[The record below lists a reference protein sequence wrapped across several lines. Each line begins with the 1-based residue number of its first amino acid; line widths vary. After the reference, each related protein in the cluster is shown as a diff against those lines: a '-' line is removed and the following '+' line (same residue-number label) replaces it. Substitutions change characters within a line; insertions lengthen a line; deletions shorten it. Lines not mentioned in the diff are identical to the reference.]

1 MSERPTP
8 DLTILETRVYR
19 GANVWSYEKA
29 IHLVVDLGSLEK
41 YPTNTLPGFTDN
53 ILQMLPGL
61 REHSCSRGRRGGF
74 VERLNEGTWLG
85 HVAEHCALALQQVVG
100 HDIRRGKTRQVK
112 GRTGVYNVV
121 FGYID
126 ERVGLAAA
134 KLAIRLVNHLVEADP
149 EFDWDAELEAFIL
162 RAERTAFGPS
172 TQALVDEA
180 VSRDIPWIRLN
191 QHSLVQLGQGVHAK
205 RIRATMTSETA
216 SIAVDIASDKDLTT
230 KLLGAAGLPVPKQ
243 DSVRTEDQ
251 AVRVAE
257 RIGYP
262 VVVKPL
268 DGNHGRGVCLDLQ
281 SELDVREAFPIAKEQ
296 SRRGW
301 VIVESFVTGK
311 DYRCLV
317 IDGRIAAIAER
328 VPASVTGDGTSTV
341 EQLVDLTNADPRRG
355 VGHEKVLTR
364 IKVDAAAEEVL
375 AAQGHTLSSI
385 PAEGEMVKLALTGNM
400 STGGI
405 SIDRTF
411 EAHPENVEIAEEAA
425 RMIGLDIAG
434 IDFIC
439 PDITEPVRETGGAIC
454 EVNAAPGFRMH
465 THPTIGEPQFI
476 AKPVV
481 DMLFPPGAPS
491 RIPIVAVTGTNGKTT
506 TSRMISHIFK
516 GMGRKVGMTSTDG
529 VVIDERLVIRA
540 DASGPRSARM
550 VLQNPRVD
558 FAVFEVARGGILR
571 EGLGYERNDVAVVL
585 NVQPDHL
592 GLRGID
598 TVEQLA
604 DVKAVLVEAVPRD
617 GHAVLNADDPLV
629 REMRRR
635 CSGQVVWFSME
646 EPGSEARDMIDAH
659 CRRGGKAL
667 VLNPSERGEMI
678 VVKHGR
684 REMQL
689 AWTHLLPATF
699 GGRARMN
706 VQNTLA
712 AAAAAFAAGAPLHDI
727 RQGLRSFS
735 TNYYLS
741 PGRLNEVEVNGVNV
755 IVDYCHNA
763 PGMKMLGDFVDR
775 VGETPGLVARAR
787 PPLPDRDHR
796 HGRRPAGRG
805 HARAR
810 PHRRTALRRGRGPR
824 GRRSSG
830 PAARRHRDAGDRGS
844 AHRHG
849 GGRPVQA
856 GRDGPRGDRRGPAR
870 HEPRQPRRP
879 RGGVRRPARRSDGRA
894 RDLVQPGPGRQRR
907 QRRGPGRRPGLRAG
921 VHRRLT
927 RDHPGQ
933 ELEHRRVRR
942 VDQVTAVD
950 DLVPGVGQHVGEAY
964 VDGAPDGVRRLAG
977 EDQRRLEHRGQVVH
991 GGRERLGAEVE
1002 AAAVDLGEHGRPAG
1016 GQDPPRLLGDP
1027 LPELRA
1033 EREVEQGARHRLRV
1047 RVTRG
1052 QQLLTQLARPAPS
1065 ARVDGEDRRLEQDQR
1080 LHQVRTAYG
1089 EGQRD
1094 LPTGAPADDHR
1105 RRGVQLGQQCRDVLD
1120 LVVEVDRR
1128 LRSVEGAAVVAPP
1141 VVGDAASPSGQLLRG
1156 SVPEHG
1162 RTRAA
1167 VDPQDREPGATVLVV
1182 EVQAG
1187 PAKAGHPPSLRAPA
1201 RS

>member
-1 MSERPTP
+1 MTERPTP

-19 GANVWSYEKA
+19 GASVWSYERA
-29 IHLVVDLGSLEK
+29 IHLVVDLGVLEH
-41 YPTNTLPGFTDN
+41 YPTNLLPDFTDH
-53 ILQMLPGL
+53 LLLMLPGL

-74 VERLNEGTWLG
+74 VERLHEGTWLG

-100 HDIRRGKTRQVK
+100 HDIRRGKTRMVK
-112 GRTGVYNVV
+112 GRPGVYNVIY
-121 FGYID
+121 GYVD
-126 ERVGLAAA
+126 EQVGLAAGQ
-134 KLAIRLVNHLVEADP
+134 LAVRLVNHLVEGDP
-149 EFDWDAELEAFIL
+149 DLDWDAELEAFIK

-172 TQALVDEA
+172 TQAIVDEA

-191 QHSLVQLGQGVHAK
+191 PHSLVQLGQGVHAK

-243 DSVRTEDQ
+243 ESVRSADQ
-251 AVRVAE
+251 AARVAD

-281 SELDVREAFPIAKEQ
+281 DEIAVREAFPVAEEQ
-296 SRRGW
+296 SRGGW
-301 VIVESFVTGK
+301 VVVESHVPGK
-311 DYRCLV
+311 DYRCLI
-317 IDGRIAAIAER
+317 IDGQMIAIAER
-328 VPASVTGDGTSTV
+328 VPAHVVGDGTSTV
-341 EQLVDLTNADPRRG
+341 EELVDLTNADPRRG

-364 IKVDAAAEEVL
+364 IKADAAAEEVL
-375 AAQGHTLSSI
+375 AAQGHTLTSV
-385 PAEGEMVKLALTGNM
+385 PDQGEMVKLALTGNM

-425 RMIGLDIAG
+425 QMIGLDIAG

-529 VVIDERLVIRA
+529 VVIDERLLIRA

-604 DVKAVLVEAVPRD
+604 DVKAVIVEAVPRT
-617 GHAVLNADDPLV
+617 GAAVLNADDPLV
-629 REMRRR
+629 REMRRK
-635 CSGQVVWFSME
+635 CSGEVVWFSME
-646 EPGSEARDMIDAH
+646 DPDSEAREMIEAH

-667 VLNPSERGEMI
+667 VLNPSDRGEMI

-706 VQNTLA
+706 VQNSLA

-727 RQGLRSFS
+727 RQGMRTFS
-735 TNYYLS
+735 TSYYLS

-763 PGMKMLGDFVDR
+763 PGMRMLGDFVDR
-775 VGETPGLVARAR
+775 VGESLSSSHDLAR
-787 PPLPDRDHR
+787 PSRI
-796 HGRRPAGRG
+796 GIVA
-805 HARAR
+805 
-810 PHRRTALRRGRGPR
+810 T
-824 GRRSSG
+824 
-830 PAARRHRDAGDRGS
+830 AGDR
-844 AHRHG
+844 
-849 GGRPVQA
+849 
-856 GRDGPRGDRRGPAR
+856 RDEDMRELGHIAAQHFDVIV
-870 HEPRQPRRP
+870 
-879 RGGVRRPARRSDGRA
+879 VREDVS
-894 RDLVQPGPGRQRR
+894 
-907 QRRGPGRRPGLRAG
+907 LR
-921 VHRRLT
+921 
-927 RDHPGQ
+927 
-933 ELEHRRVRR
+933 
-942 VDQVTAVD
+942 
-950 DLVPGVGQHVGEAY
+950 
-964 VDGAPDGVRRLAG
+964 
-977 EDQRRLEHRGQVVH
+977 
-991 GGRERLGAEVE
+991 GRERGDVAGLVRDGVQ
-1002 AAAVDLGEHGRPAG
+1002 AAAAD
-1016 GQDPPRLLGDP
+1016 
-1027 LPELRA
+1027 
-1033 EREVEQGARHRLRV
+1033 GARCKQVEVVLEEIDAV
-1047 RVTRG
+1047 RHAMSRANKG
-1052 QQLLTQLARPAPS
+1052 DLLVVCVDQHAAVMTELENWSNQAYAGAGAS
-1065 ARVDGEDRRLEQDQR
+1065 AD
-1080 LHQVRTAYG
+1080 
-1089 EGQRD
+1089 
-1094 LPTGAPADDHR
+1094 APAADPDYTPTP
-1105 RRGVQLGQQCRDVLD
+1105 
-1120 LVVEVDRR
+1120 
-1128 LRSVEGAAVVAPP
+1128 EG
-1141 VVGDAASPSGQLLRG
+1141 
-1156 SVPEHG
+1156 
-1162 RTRAA
+1162 
-1167 VDPQDREPGATVLVV
+1167 
-1182 EVQAG
+1182 
-1187 PAKAGHPPSLRAPA
+1187 
-1201 RS
+1201 

>member
-1 MSERPTP
+1 MTARPTP
-8 DLTILETRVYR
+8 DLRIEETRVYR
-19 GANVWSYEKA
+19 GANVWSYERS
-29 IHLVVDLGSLEK
+29 IHLVVDLGSLEEF
-41 YPTNTLPGFTDN
+41 PTNTLPDFTDHL
-53 ILQMLPGL
+53 LQLLPGL

-85 HVAEHCALALQQVVG
+85 HVAEHAALALQQVVG
-100 HDIRRGKTRQVK
+100 HDIRRGKTRGVK
-112 GRTGVYNVV
+112 GRAGVYNVIY
-121 FGYID
+121 GYID
-126 ERVGLAAA
+126 EQVGLAAGR
-134 KLAIRLVNHLVEADP
+134 LAVRLVNHLVEGDP
-149 EFDWDAELEAFIL
+149 DFDWDAELEAFIK

-172 TQALVDEA
+172 TQAIVDEA

-230 KLLGAAGLPVPKQ
+230 RLLGAAGLPVPKQ
-243 DSVRTEDQ
+243 DSVRTADQ
-251 AVRVAE
+251 AVSVAN

-281 SELDVREAFPIAKEQ
+281 DEAAVREAFPIAEEQ

-311 DYRCLV
+311 DYRCLI
-317 IDGRIAAIAER
+317 IDGRMVAIAER
-328 VPASVTGDGTSTV
+328 VPAHVVGDGTSTV
-341 EQLVDLTNADPRRG
+341 EELVELTNADPRRG

-364 IKVDAAAEEVL
+364 IKIDAAAEEIL
-375 AAQGHTLSSI
+375 HGQGHTLTSV
-385 PAEGEMVKLALTGNM
+385 PDQGEMVKLALTGNM

-411 EAHPENVEIAEEAA
+411 DAHPENVDIAEEAA

-481 DMLFPPGAPS
+481 DMLFPPGATA

-529 VVIDERLVIRA
+529 VVIDERLLIRA

-604 DVKAVLVEAVPRD
+604 DVKAVIVEAVPRT
-617 GHAVLNADDPLV
+617 GAAVLNADDPLV
-629 REMRRR
+629 RAMRRK
-635 CSGQVVWFSME
+635 CSGEVIWFSME
-646 EPGSEARDMIDAH
+646 EPGSETREMIEAH

-667 VLNPSERGEMI
+667 VLNPSDRGEMI

-706 VQNTLA
+706 VQNSLA
-712 AAAAAFAAGAPLHDI
+712 AAAAAFAANAPLHDI
-727 RQGLRSFS
+727 RQGMRTFS

-741 PGRLNEVEVNGVNV
+741 PGRLNEVEVNGINV

-763 PGMKMLGDFVDR
+763 PGMRMLGDFVDR
-775 VGETPGLVARAR
+775 VGESLSSSHDLAR
-787 PPLPDRDHR
+787 PSRI
-796 HGRRPAGRG
+796 GIIA
-805 HARAR
+805 
-810 PHRRTALRRGRGPR
+810 T
-824 GRRSSG
+824 
-830 PAARRHRDAGDRGS
+830 AGDRRDADMVELGEIAA
-844 AHRHG
+844 AHFD
-849 GGRPVQA
+849 VVV
-856 GRDGPRGDRRGPAR
+856 
-870 HEPRQPRRP
+870 
-879 RGGVRRPARRSDGRA
+879 VREDEA
-894 RDLVQPGPGRQRR
+894 
-907 QRRGPGRRPGLRAG
+907 LR
-921 VHRRLT
+921 
-927 RDHPGQ
+927 
-933 ELEHRRVRR
+933 
-942 VDQVTAVD
+942 
-950 DLVPGVGQHVGEAY
+950 
-964 VDGAPDGVRRLAG
+964 
-977 EDQRRLEHRGQVVH
+977 
-991 GGRERLGAEVE
+991 GRERGEV
-1002 AAAVDLGEHGRPAG
+1002 AG
-1016 GQDPPRLLGDP
+1016 LVRQG
-1027 LPELRA
+1027 
-1033 EREVEQGARHRLRV
+1033 VEDAISAGARCKQVEVVLEEIEAV
-1047 RVTRG
+1047 RHAMSRANKG
-1052 QQLLTQLARPAPS
+1052 DLLVVCVDKHGAVMSELENWSNQAYAGAGAS
-1065 ARVDGEDRRLEQDQR
+1065 AD
-1080 LHQVRTAYG
+1080 
-1089 EGQRD
+1089 
-1094 LPTGAPADDHR
+1094 APA
-1105 RRGVQLGQQCRDVLD
+1105 
-1120 LVVEVDRR
+1120 
-1128 LRSVEGAAVVAPP
+1128 A
-1141 VVGDAASPSGQLLRG
+1141 
-1156 SVPEHG
+1156 
-1162 RTRAA
+1162 
-1167 VDPQDREPGATVLVV
+1167 DPDY
-1182 EVQAG
+1182 
-1187 PAKAGHPPSLRAPA
+1187 APA
-1201 RS
+1201 TTDS

>member
-8 DLTILETRVYR
+8 DLAILETRVYR
-19 GANVWSYEKA
+19 GANVWSYERA
-29 IHLVVDLGSLEK
+29 IHLVVDLGVLEQF
-41 YPTNTLPGFTDN
+41 PTNTLHGFTEE
-53 ILQMLPGL
+53 LLTMLPGL

-74 VERLNEGTWLG
+74 VERLTEGTWLG
-85 HVAEHCALALQQVVG
+85 HVAEHVALALQQVVG
-100 HDIRRGKTRQVK
+100 HDIRRGKTRGVK
-112 GRTGVYNVV
+112 GQTGVYNVIYAYV
-121 FGYID
+121 D
-126 ERVGLAAA
+126 EQVGLAAG
-134 KLAIRLVNHLVEADP
+134 KLAVRLVNHLVDADP
-149 EFDWDAELEAFIL
+149 EFDWAHELEQFIL

-172 TQALVDEA
+172 TQAILDEA

-205 RIRATMTSETA
+205 RIRATMTSSTSA
-216 SIAVDIASDKDLTT
+216 IAVDIASDKDLTT
-230 KLLGAAGLPVPKQ
+230 KLLAAAGLPVPKQ
-243 DSVRTEDQ
+243 ESVRTADQ

-268 DGNHGRGVCLDLQ
+268 DGNHGRGVCLDLRDEQ
-281 SELDVREAFPIAKEQ
+281 AVRDSFEIALGQ
-296 SRRGW
+296 SRGGW
-301 VIVESFVTGK
+301 VIVESLVLGK
-311 DYRCLV
+311 DYRCLI
-317 IDGRIAAIAER
+317 IDGRLAAIAER
-328 VPASVTGDGTSTV
+328 VPAHVVGDGRSSV

-364 IKVDAAAEEVL
+364 IKVDAGAEEVL
-375 AAQGHTLSSI
+375 AAQGHCLTSV
-385 PAEGEMVKLALTGNM
+385 PEEGEMVKLALTGNM

-411 EAHPENVEIAEEAA
+411 EAHPENIEIAEEAA

-481 DMLFPPGAPS
+481 DMLFPAGTQS

-529 VVIDERLVIRA
+529 VVIDERLLIKA

-571 EGLGYERNDVAVVL
+571 EGLGYERNDVAVVI

-629 REMRRR
+629 RAMKRK
-635 CSGQVVWFSME
+635 CSGEVVWFSME
-646 EPGSEARDMIDAH
+646 EPGSEVREMIDSH

-678 VVKHGR
+678 VVRHGR

-699 GGRARMN
+699 SGRARMN
-706 VQNTLA
+706 VQNCLA

-727 RQGLRSFS
+727 RQGLRTFS
-735 TNYYLS
+735 TSYYLS

-763 PGMKMLGDFVDR
+763 PGMRMLGDFVDR
-775 VGETPGLVARAR
+775 LGESMESSHDLAR
-787 PPLPDRDHR
+787 PSRI
-796 HGRRPAGRG
+796 GIIA
-805 HARAR
+805 
-810 PHRRTALRRGRGPR
+810 T
-824 GRRSSG
+824 
-830 PAARRHRDAGDRGS
+830 AGDR
-844 AHRHG
+844 
-849 GGRPVQA
+849 
-856 GRDGPRGDRRGPAR
+856 RDEDMRELGHVAAQHFDVLV
-870 HEPRQPRRP
+870 
-879 RGGVRRPARRSDGRA
+879 VREDDS
-894 RDLVQPGPGRQRR
+894 
-907 QRRGPGRRPGLRAG
+907 LR
-921 VHRRLT
+921 
-927 RDHPGQ
+927 
-933 ELEHRRVRR
+933 
-942 VDQVTAVD
+942 
-950 DLVPGVGQHVGEAY
+950 
-964 VDGAPDGVRRLAG
+964 
-977 EDQRRLEHRGQVVH
+977 
-991 GGRERLGAEVE
+991 GRERGEVASLVAE
-1002 AAAVDLGEHGRPAG
+1002 G
-1016 GQDPPRLLGDP
+1016 
-1027 LPELRA
+1027 
-1033 EREVEQGARHRLRV
+1033 
-1047 RVTRG
+1047 
-1052 QQLLTQLARPAPS
+1052 
-1065 ARVDGEDRRLEQDQR
+1065 
-1080 LHQVRTAYG
+1080 VRTAM
-1089 EGQRD
+1089 EA
-1094 LPTGAPADDHR
+1094 GARCKRIETVLDEISAVR
-1105 RRGVQLGQQCRDVLD
+1105 RAMSHANRGD
-1120 LVVEVDRR
+1120 LVVVCVDQHGAVMSE
-1128 LRSVEGAAVVAPP
+1128 LENWSKTAHAGAGASEENPTADPDYTPSVTEG
-1141 VVGDAASPSGQLLRG
+1141 Q
-1156 SVPEHG
+1156 
-1162 RTRAA
+1162 
-1167 VDPQDREPGATVLVV
+1167 GA
-1182 EVQAG
+1182 
-1187 PAKAGHPPSLRAPA
+1187 
-1201 RS
+1201 